1 MTICLCDCTVDNSS
15 YGKVLYFSNITHL
28 QNSLHGTM
36 TKICTSY
43 KKQNRTGKN
52 YIYMYSAYGCLY
64 KSKHRRTNRN
74 IQGIIAAIIWF
85 TLRYFILKV
94 ETVLHQDRIL
104 KIEYHIA
111 NQTLLTVLVEVQC
124 TAKATE

>member
-1 MTICLCDCTVDNSS
+1 MTMCLHDCTVENSS

-28 QNSLHGTM
+28 HGIM

-43 KKQNRTGKN
+43 KKTKHNRKK
-52 YIYMYSAYGCLY
+52 YVYMYSAYGCLY

-74 IQGIIAAIIWF
+74 IQGIIAAIVWF
-85 TLRYFILKV
+85 TLRYFTLKMDP
-94 ETVLHQDRIL
+94 VLHQDRIL